1 MGKYNFWQRNAQKAR
16 DSKNQ
21 QNVDAQQKASPASKE
36 NSQPFPKIK
45 RNQLFG
51 CSILTNG
58 IYMSDSNKLDLLGID
73 HESESSFYRA
83 QPKYSQP
90 IINAANNSC
99 NEILNRKK
107 GLPNVSSDASCDH
120 RRNGS
125 WCFSYIMERKE
136 CFGFNTIGKT
146 GGKRTF
152 GTFTGTRNMM
162 ESTAFRCA

>member
-1 MGKYNFWQRNAQKAR
+1 MGRYNFWQRNAQKAR

-21 QNVDAQQKASPASKE
+21 QNVDASKE

-45 RNQLFG
+45 SNQLFG

-58 IYMSDSNKLDLLGID
+58 TYRSDSNKLDLLGID

-83 QPKYSQP
+83 QQKYSQP

-107 GLPNVSSDASCDH
+107 GLLNVSSDASYDH

-125 WCFSYIMERKE
+125 
-136 CFGFNTIGKT
+136 
-146 GGKRTF
+146 
-152 GTFTGTRNMM
+152 
-162 ESTAFRCA
+162 